1 MANRLDALLG
11 AGPVIASVKDEAG
24 LAAALASPCRTLFIL
39 YGDITNIEGI
49 ISRARRGG
57 RSVLVNLD
65 MIDGY
70 ATHSSSVEHLRKRT
84 GVDGILSS
92 KAHLVRAARERGLLA
107 VHRLFMIDSF
117 AYHQSLDQIRA
128 SQPDCIEVMPG
139 CSPRIVEW
147 VIADT
152 SVPLIAGGLVCD
164 VRDAVAALRAGAR
177 AVTTSHQLLWEA
189 DAQHLILT
197 ALSQVRDKKPASP
210 AAPVPAGAQDRRWWN
225 P

>member
-1 MANRLDALLG
+1 MGVDVADSREALLKS
-11 AGPVIASVKDEAG
+11 GPVIASVKNEVD

-49 ISRARRGG
+49 VSRARRGG
-57 RSVLVNLD
+57 RSVLVNMD

-70 ATHSSSVEHLRKRT
+70 AVHGTAIEHLKRRT

-92 KAHLVRAARERGLLA
+92 KATLVRAARERGLLA

-117 AYHQSLDQIRA
+117 AYHQFPEQIRA

-139 CSPRIVEW
+139 CVPRVIEW
-147 VIADT
+147 ITHDT

-164 VRDAVAALRAGAR
+164 VRDAVAALRAGAA
-177 AVTTSHQLLWEA
+177 AVTTSHQLLWSE
-189 DAQHLILT
+189 
-197 ALSQVRDKKPASP
+197 
-210 AAPVPAGAQDRRWWN
+210 GAQQSILDALAATTR
-225 P
+225 PSVPSLHP